1 MTLVLV
7 GDIGGTNAR
16 LALYEGERAV
26 RSQRVPCA
34 GWPTLAPLVADFL
47 DGDQPSAACIAVA
60 GPVRRGRVLMTNLG
74 WHLEVDEIAEVAG
87 CPLRMVNDFHA
98 QAVAM
103 PQLAADEYLT
113 LCDGELDPTAPVA
126 VLGAGTGLGEAI
138 VVRDVRGGWLVVPGE
153 GSHGRFAPRDEREI
167 GLLRSLWKRWP
178 DHVSVERVV
187 SGPGL
192 LTVHDHFRGDAPPH
206 PEMQTEDPAAVVV
219 RNGLAQTCP
228 HCVATLEVFVR
239 TYAEEAANLALKCN
253 AGVVYLTGGVTPR
266 VLPALNAHFRP
277 AFVAKGRYRA
287 WLETVPV
294 RVVTHPDPGLLGARL
309 LAEALL

>member
-1 MTLVLV
+1 MSAVLV

-16 LALYEGERAV
+16 LALMRGDQVV
-26 RSQRVPCA
+26 RQTREPCA
-34 GWPTLAPLVADFL
+34 RWPTLAPLVADFL
-47 DGDQPSAACIAVA
+47 AGERPAAACLAVA

-74 WHLEVDEIAEVAG
+74 WELEVAELADIAG

-98 QAVAM
+98 AALATTVLE
-103 PQLAADEYLT
+103 PGEQLA
-113 LCDGELDPTAPVA
+113 LCDGDIDPTAPAA
-126 VLGAGTGLGEAI
+126 VLGAGTGLGEAM
-138 VVRDVRGGWLVVPGE
+138 VVPDGRGGWLVVPGE
-153 GSHGRFAPRDEREI
+153 GAHGRFAPRDARDVE
-167 GLLRSLWKRWP
+167 LLRTLWKRWP

-192 LTVHDHFRGDAPPH
+192 VTVYDHFRGDAPRH
-206 PEMQTEDPAAVVV
+206 SEMATEDPAAIVV
-219 RNGLAQTCP
+219 RKGLAAECP

-239 TYAEEAANLALKCN
+239 TYAEEAATLALKCN
-253 AGVVYLTGGVTPR
+253 AGVVYLAGGITPR
-266 VLPALNAHFRP
+266 ILPALRAHFRP
-277 AFVAKGRYRA
+277 AFVSKGRYQP